1 MCPKPNET
9 RNALSK
15 KSHVEDL
22 EGVPGL
28 FKALTE
34 DSDDEDD
41 KWTIFSFPVDFN
53 ATFYGGKGEK
63 EYKYIMRKNILF
75 EIGSWLTTF
84 MATKF

>member
-34 DSDDEDD
+34 DADDEDD
-41 KWTIFSFPVDFN
+41 KWTIFSFPIDFD
-53 ATFYGGKGEK
+53 AVIHGGKGDK
-63 EYKYIMRKNILF
+63 EYKYILR
-75 EIGSWLTTF
+75 E
-84 MATKF
+84 

>member
-1 MCPKPNET
+1 MCPRPNDT

-34 DSDDEDD
+34 GHDDSDDR
-41 KWTIFSFPVDFN
+41 WTIITFPVDFDK
-53 ATFYGGKGEK
+53 TFYGGKNEN
-63 EYKYIMRKNILF
+63 EYKYILRKDRGRGNL
-75 EIGSWLTTF
+75 ELRGW
-84 MATKF
+84 